1 MLSSDPALEFFK
13 IRPNIDKAGAEI
25 KVQVKNL
32 GVMEKKKNKTKTN
45 QPCWKLSQGKQMA
58 TYTQKNVLLKA
69 KQHFFNQNSVV
80 MMSSHWESHEKCL
93 L

>member
-32 GVMEKKKNKTKTN
+32 GVMEKKKKTKPKLTN
-45 QPCWKLSQGKQMA
+45 LAGSSPKVNKRQRTHRK
-58 TYTQKNVLLKA
+58 
-69 KQHFFNQNSVV
+69 
-80 MMSSHWESHEKCL
+80 MSC
-93 L
+93 